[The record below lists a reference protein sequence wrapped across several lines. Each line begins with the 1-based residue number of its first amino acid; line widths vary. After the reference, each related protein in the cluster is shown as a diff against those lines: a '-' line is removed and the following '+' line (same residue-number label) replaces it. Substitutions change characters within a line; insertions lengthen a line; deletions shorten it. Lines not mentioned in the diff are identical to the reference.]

1 MLGVPWLKGP
11 PSICCLTG
19 FDYLHVQII
28 IPVVDDA
35 GAHLEP
41 AEQRARDHGSVQAA
55 SFTFSLVPT
64 DGPAAE

>member
-1 MLGVPWLKGP
+1 M
-11 PSICCLTG
+11 
-19 FDYLHVQII
+19 HVQII

-41 AEQRARDHGSVQAA
+41 VKRRARGHGSVQAA
-55 SFTFSLVPT
+55 SFTLSLEPT